1 MTQISEYSGQPDAD
15 LIEMC
20 LQGDAQAWEAIVR
33 RYQRLVAS
41 ITLKFRLEPEDSA
54 DVLQSVCLALL
65 RQLPKLKKEAKLSS
79 WIITVSVRSCW
90 RLRQSHRK
98 IPSLSREG
106 QDQIGQLQDGSQTLA
121 EDTLLI
127 RERQHLLRQAI
138 ESLPQPCRRVMD
150 LLFYQSEP
158 YTEVSRK
165 VGLPV
170 ASIGPTRARCLA
182 KLRTVLMKNGFP
194 LEVSWISADVD
205 RPTPKLLSSPR
216 KGS

>member
-1 MTQISEYSGQPDAD
+1 MQMDEYSGQPDSN
-15 LIEMC
+15 LIKMC
-20 LQGDAQAWEAIVR
+20 LQGDAQAWETIVR

-79 WIITVSVRSCW
+79 WIITVSVRECW
-90 RLRQSHRK
+90 KLRRSHRK

-106 QDQIGQLQDGSQTLA
+106 QDQIGRRQDGSQARA

-138 ESLPQPCRRVMD
+138 ESLPQPCQRVMD

-158 YTEVSRK
+158 HAEVSRK

-170 ASIGPTRARCLA
+170 ARLGPTRARCLA
-182 KLRTVLMKNGFP
+182 KLKMALLKNGFP
-194 LEVSWISADVD
+194 FGVFLFQLLDTHEWEQYISD
-205 RPTPKLLSSPR
+205 LLIVL
-216 KGS
+216 G

>member
-54 DVLQSVCLALL
+54 DVLQSVYLALL
-65 RQLPKLKKEAKLSS
+65 RQLPNLRKQAKLSS

-106 QDQIGQLQDGSQTLA
+106 QDQIGQLQDCSQTLA

-127 RERQHLLRQAI
+127 RERQHL
-138 ESLPQPCRRVMD
+138 RRVMD

-182 KLRTVLMKNGFP
+182 KLRMVLMKNGFP
-194 LEVSWISADVD
+194 MEVSWISADVD